1 MGGAVRHERAART
14 GGTNDGDEQRGA
26 VMGQDT
32 QDRVAVI
39 TGNEA
44 AATAAKLSRVQVIAA
59 YPITPQS
66 PVVESL
72 SAWVENGELPAEFVA
87 VESEH
92 SALTVCIGASTVGAR
107 AFTATSANGL
117 AYMTEQVWWAAGAR
131 LPIVMCVAN
140 RAMAAPWN
148 VLNDQQDSM
157 SVRDA
162 GWIQLYCRNNQEIL
176 DTTVQAYRIAE
187 RLHLPVMVCYDG
199 FLLSHTVM
207 PVDIPTAETVDEFLP
222 PFTDPLTVVDVADP
236 RNIGQVVM
244 AEPRADAEGTLRH
257 GYMEI
262 RALHNQALLDALTVI
277 PEVDAEWAEH
287 TRREWGGLTWEYL
300 LDDAD
305 LVLVAAGSLATQL
318 TVAAEEL
325 RAQGVRAGVLGIRAY
340 RPFPAET
347 LVDKLAGRR
356 LSLVFDKALS
366 YGFGGPIYNDV
377 RASLLG
383 GEDTPTVFSAICG
396 LGGRDV
402 SPGDLEAAA
411 LRAVHDFEDGV
422 RDRAADWLNLA
433 L

>member
-1 MGGAVRHERAART
+1 ML
-14 GGTNDGDEQRGA
+14 GTKLGRSQQGST
-26 VMGQDT
+26 MST
-32 QDRVAVI
+32 TMVI
-39 TGNEA
+39 TGNDA
-44 AATAAKLSRVQVIAA
+44 AAYAAKLARVQVIAA

-66 PVVESL
+66 PVVEQL
-72 SAWVENGELPAEFVA
+72 AAWVESGELPAEYVA

-92 SALTVCIGASTVGAR
+92 SAMTVCIGASTVGAR

-131 LPIVMCVAN
+131 LPIVMCIAN

-162 GWIQLYCRNNQEIL
+162 GWIQLYCRDNQEIL

-187 RLHLPVMVCYDG
+187 QLHVPVMVCYDG

-207 PVDIPTAETVDEFLP
+207 PVDVPAPETVDAFLP
-222 PFTDPLTVVDVADP
+222 PYTEPFTIVDTADP
-236 RNIGQVVM
+236 RNIGPVVI
-244 AEPRADAEGTLRH
+244 ADPRPDASGTVQP

-262 RALHNQALLDALTVI
+262 RAMHNQALLDALDVI
-277 PEVDAEWAEH
+277 PAVDAQWEAA
-287 TRREWGGLTWEYL
+287 TGRAWGGLTWEYL

-305 LVLVAAGSLATQL
+305 VVLVAAGSVTTQL
-318 TVAAEEL
+318 TLAAEEL
-325 RAQGVRAGVLGIRAY
+325 RAAGVAAGVLGIRAY
-340 RPFPAET
+340 RPFPTES
-347 LVDKLAGRR
+347 LISRLAGRTMA
-356 LSLVFDKALS
+356 LVYDKSMS
-366 YGFGGPIYNDV
+366 YGYGGPIYNDL
-377 RASLLG
+377 RAALLG
-383 GEDTPTVFSAICG
+383 TDGAPVVYSAICG

-402 SPGDLEAAA
+402 TPGDLEAAA
-411 LRAVHDFEDGV
+411 LRAVRDYEAGV

>member
-1 MGGAVRHERAART
+1 MTPVYNRIVDT
-14 GGTNDGDEQRGA
+14 LRGS
-26 VMGQDT
+26 
-32 QDRVAVI
+32 RVSTISVI

-44 AATAAKLSRVQVIAA
+44 AATAAKLARVQVIAA
-59 YPITPQS
+59 YPITPQTA
-66 PVVESL
+66 VVEQL
-72 SAWVENGELPAEFVA
+72 SEWVESGEMDAEFVA

-131 LPIVMCVAN
+131 LPIVMCIVN

-162 GWIQLYCRNNQEIL
+162 GWIQLYCRDNQEIL
-176 DTTVQAYRIAE
+176 DTTIQAYRIAE
-187 RLHLPVMVCYDG
+187 QLHVPVMVCYDG

-207 PVDIPTAETVDEFLP
+207 PVEIPTAETVDGFLP
-222 PFTDPLTVVDVADP
+222 PFTNPLTIVDADDP
-236 RNIGQVVM
+236 RNIGPVTL
-244 AEPRADAEGTLRH
+244 ADPRADATGEPRH
-257 GYMEI
+257 GYMEV
-262 RALHNQALLDALTVI
+262 RALHHQALLDALSVI
-277 PEVDAEWAEH
+277 PQVDSEWAVA
-287 TRREWGGLTWEYL
+287 TGRQWGGLTWEYL

-305 LVLVAAGSLATQL
+305 LVLVAAGSLTTQL
-318 TVAAEEL
+318 TIAVEEL

-347 LVDKLAGRR
+347 LVVKLAGKR
-356 LSLVFDKALS
+356 LALVFDKAMS
-366 YGFGGPIYNDV
+366 YGYAGPICADI
-377 RASLLG
+377 RAALFG
-383 GEDTPTVFSAICG
+383 AEDAPAVFGAVCG

-402 SPGDLEAAA
+402 TPADLTSAA
-411 LRAVHDFEDGV
+411 LRAAADYEDGV
-422 RDRAADWLNLA
+422 RDRTADWINLK